1 MAEPTITIK
10 MTQNEYTGIIA
21 MYDTAV
27 ALNAKPSCWRMSEY
41 VMTKVAAQH
50 AVASLK
56 EQHDS
61 TKTECEYTL
70 SFFNWSLLQGE
81 IARLYM
87 SYGNPKPD
95 SIKEEK
101 KNSVLSWYALLYQRM
116 KENSRY
122 NKMIQVLEAQEK
134 TRRQIEDAER
144 KLEEGKR
151 NMWDLQQKAMDLT
164 YDARKLGSTDD

>member
-41 VMTKVAAQH
+41 VMTKVTAQH
-50 AVASLK
+50 AVAALK
-56 EQHDS
+56 QQHDD
-61 TKTECEYTL
+61 TKAECEYTL

-87 SYGNPKPD
+87 SYGDPKPD
-95 SIKEEK
+95 SSKEDK
-101 KNSVLSWYALLYQRM
+101 KNSVLSWYMLLHRRM
-116 KENSRY
+116 KENSRFD
-122 NKMIQVLEAQEK
+122 KMIKVLEEQEE
-134 TRRQIEDAER
+134 TRRQIDRAQHE
-144 KLEEGKR
+144 LEEGKR
-151 NMWDLQQKAMDLT
+151 RMWDLQQKAMDLT
-164 YDARKLGSTDD
+164 YDARKLGGTDD